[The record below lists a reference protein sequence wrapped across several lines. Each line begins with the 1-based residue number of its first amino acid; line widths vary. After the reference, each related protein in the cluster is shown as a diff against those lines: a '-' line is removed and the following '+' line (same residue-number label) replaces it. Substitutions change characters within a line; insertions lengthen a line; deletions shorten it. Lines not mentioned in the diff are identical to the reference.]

1 MHRLDFFKFMRYLQ
15 IVGKL
20 KNGGLKMEKIVKLGL
35 ERLTLENFIKVA
47 RERYKVEISDEA
59 MEKVQI
65 AREYVEKL
73 VDESKVVYGLTTGF
87 GKFSDIVISKDE
99 TSELQKNLIISHSCG
114 VGEPFAQEIARGIML
129 LRVNNLIIGHSGV
142 RKLTLEKMVEILNSD
157 VVPVIPEKGSL
168 GASGDLAPL
177 SHMVLV
183 LLGLGEAYYKGQR
196 MSGAEALA
204 NAGIAPLEHL
214 SSKEGLALINGTQA
228 MTSVG
233 AFAVYEAINLM
244 KALDITAAMTM
255 EALNG
260 ITDAYDEKIHKVRG
274 HKGQIDSAANILRLL
289 EGSKMTTG
297 QGELRVQDPYT
308 LRCTPQIHGASKDA
322 INYILNKVEIE
333 MNAVTD
339 NPIIFPEHEQIIS
352 GGNFHGQP
360 MALPFDLLGIACS
373 EMGNISERR
382 LERLVNPQLN
392 FGLPAFLTSRG
403 GLHSGFMIVQ
413 YSAAALVSENKVLAH
428 PASVDS
434 IPSSGNQEDH
444 VSMGTIA
451 ARKGYEIL
459 KNSRKAIAM
468 ELLAACQGVDLR
480 GNRGLGKGT
489 IAAYEEVRKH
499 VTKLDDDRVMYPDI
513 NKVDELI
520 SNGTIVKVVE
530 TAVGNLII

>member
-1 MHRLDFFKFMRYLQ
+1 MKS
-15 IVGKL
+15 V
-20 KNGGLKMEKIVKLGL
+20 VTLGN
-35 ERLTLENFIKVA
+35 ERLTLENFMNVV
-47 RERYKVEISDEA
+47 RQRYFIEITDEA
-59 MEKVQI
+59 YAKIEKSRV
-65 AREYVEKL
+65 YVEKL
-73 VDESKVVYGLTTGF
+73 INDSKIVYGLTTGF
-87 GKFSDIVISKDE
+87 GKFSDVVISKDE
-99 TSELQKNLIISHSCG
+99 TSDLQKNLIISHSCG
-114 VGEPFAQEIARGIML
+114 VGEAFSEEIVRGILL
-129 LRVNNLIIGHSGV
+129 LRINNLIIGNSGIRRV
-142 RKLTLEKMVEILNSD
+142 TIDKMVEILNSD

-183 LLGLGEAYYKGQR
+183 VLGMGEAFYKGER
-196 MSGAEALA
+196 MSGSEALSR
-204 NAGIAPLEHL
+204 AGIKPLPNL

-233 AFAVYEAINLM
+233 AIAVYEAINLM
-244 KALDITAAMTM
+244 KTLDITAAITM
-255 EALNG
+255 ESLNG
-260 ITDAYDEKIHKVRG
+260 ITCAYDEKIHKIRG
-274 HKGQIDSAANILRLL
+274 HKGQIDTAENILRILD
-289 EGSKMTTG
+289 GSKMVTK

-322 INYILNKVEIE
+322 INFVLNKVEIE

-339 NPIIFPEHEQIIS
+339 NPIIFPDHEQVIS

-360 MALPFDLLGIACS
+360 MALPFDFLGIACS

-392 FGLPAFLTSRG
+392 FGLPPFLTSYG

-413 YSAAALVSENKVLAH
+413 YSAASLVSENKVLAH

-459 KNSRKAIAM
+459 KNSRKVVAM

-480 GNRGLGKGT
+480 GNIGLGRGSS
-489 IAAYEEVRKH
+489 AAYDVVR
-499 VTKLDDDRVMYPDI
+499 
-513 NKVDELI
+513 
-520 SNGTIVKVVE
+520 
-530 TAVGNLII
+530 